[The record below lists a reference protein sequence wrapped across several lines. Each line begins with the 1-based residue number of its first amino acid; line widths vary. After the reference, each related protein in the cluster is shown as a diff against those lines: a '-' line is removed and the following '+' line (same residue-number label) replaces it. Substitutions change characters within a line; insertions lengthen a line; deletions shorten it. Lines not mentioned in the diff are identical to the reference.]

1 MSSSTVRTL
10 LVGAVAGFLIGG
22 VTAVVTP
29 AGAALATDWA
39 KIFKQEIKPRAD
51 ARYVTKTSAA
61 KQFAPRPRVI
71 RGTFV
76 VNDDSAAQGDSLMA
90 PLSFGY
96 ALDPAPKVGYVRY
109 GGTLPVG
116 CSGDWMNP
124 NAARGYLCIFEG
136 RNDNVGMPAILKP
149 DGNSV
154 GSGIA
159 GALVSVQVVDDGPAM
174 VSGSWAVR
182 PATISGE

>member
-1 MSSSTVRTL
+1 MSRSTLRTL

-51 ARYVTKTSAA
+51 RRYVTKANAA
-61 KQFAPRPRVI
+61 KAYAPRLRVI

-76 VNDDSAAQGDSLMA
+76 VAADTAAKDELLMT
-90 PLSFGY
+90 PISFGY
-96 ALDPAPKVGYVRY
+96 ALDPAPKVSVVHV

-116 CSGDWMNP
+116 CSGDWASP

-136 RNDNVGMPAILKP
+136 RADNATAQGALQP
-149 DGNSV
+149 DGSSPGA
-154 GSGIA
+154 GST
-159 GALVSVQVVDDGPAM
+159 GALIRVKVTEDGPLM
-174 VSGSWAVR
+174 VVGSWAVR

>member
-1 MSSSTVRTL
+1 MSRSTLRTL

-51 ARYVTKTSAA
+51 RRYVTKANAA
-61 KQFAPRPRVI
+61 KAYAPRLRVI

-76 VNDDSAAQGDSLMA
+76 VAADTAAKDELLMT
-90 PLSFGY
+90 PISFGY
-96 ALDPAPKVGYVRY
+96 ALDPAPKVSVVHV

-116 CSGDWMNP
+116 CSETGPAPTPRAAISASSRDGP
-124 NAARGYLCIFEG
+124 TTPPPRERCSPTAAAR
-136 RNDNVGMPAILKP
+136 VPA
-149 DGNSV
+149 
-154 GSGIA
+154 A
-159 GALVSVQVVDDGPAM
+159 QVRS
-174 VSGSWAVR
+174 SGSRSPRTAR
-182 PATISGE
+182 